1 MLNGNSNPAQV
12 VARSGPAGAKGFCH
26 RRRGAIILALVAALF
41 SANASAQKAPPPKPA
56 APLLGV
62 QIVSN
67 GDEPEL
73 RVGGVPYFI
82 HAAQFDY
89 FRIPPDLW
97 SPSLS
102 RYRELGINT
111 IDLRIP
117 WNWHE
122 PSDGEF
128 DFDGH
133 TNPRRNLRGV
143 LQLIAR
149 MRLKLIVRP
158 GPLIGD
164 QWRNQGFPAW
174 LLVHSDYKMSAA
186 DIEKGLAPQE
196 AGPAAH
202 DSNEAARTWL
212 ASETH
217 MTYTRR
223 WLTAV
228 AKELAPYA
236 ARRPITITE
245 AGDRE
250 GETQDTVIAGPILFV
265 ALDNALMIYPGSE
278 AADLSRYLAELR
290 GALRRGGLNAISF
303 VNAPDVAVQGAS
315 SFPIGLSPEGLTQT
329 GLAGEWFFQPS
340 VAPAAAPGSSG
351 SPASPQSSL
360 LTIADASSLVF
371 LANSLGTQP
380 NFPPFLSGFAA
391 TTFAPAGELRANQP
405 PPENMLLASRL
416 LLGSGVRAF
425 VYSPLQDTLT
435 PAGWETPVAA
445 RYFRWDAALD
455 LAANRG
461 PRANSVARNGQF
473 ISSWGAMLAS
483 SHTRADFGIVDLRT
497 CAAAAD
503 AAANSR
509 NARAMEQLFRAA
521 GLAGFAPELV
531 NPAEQSVERLLR
543 DPAILLPVP
552 RENAGDL
559 QLTEKAQVALV
570 EFVRRGGIL
579 IYFPSRPQG
588 TQLERLWR
596 GASGSP
602 PTDANFNEWGF
613 ERGQVIASSD
623 DFDSRGSLADDLGQ
637 NRAEPESS
645 AAIEALAGLLGR
657 AGIFPALRRTGSGQ
671 AGANLFV
678 TQLVSNAIP
687 SPADRPCVEGQLCA
701 AALVSVTNVSS
712 DQSASESFEMI
723 DPRPAGT
730 RGVPPK
736 ISFDVTV
743 PARESLL
750 LPIHA
755 PLCSAASPGEHCSDE
770 VIAAGAELLG
780 AEREGKNLEL
790 TFYAPARAV
799 VRLKL
804 ESAPSKVELDPDIR
818 LDDQWKQETGELE
831 VSLLRGAAPDYRR
844 VLLVHLRYTP
854 HVVEKPDPAKSGHV
868 ASEYE
873 VFDAL
878 RFPLAADATIPTSP
892 PLVVGNPGSGGSTLI
907 ASTNHSDNLRT
918 ADFDLAGAFHGTGSA
933 RMFGNEQVFT
943 RLRFQPN
950 HNSGSGDASATPVS
964 DGLLHGIL
972 SIRSGREHGDG
983 PVLFVPENETGNIRY
998 QYDFER
1004 DGALEW
1010 VLESNRLRM
1019 IVSPANGGRALALV
1033 DKSTNDDLITLDGAL
1048 HDFLVPAG
1056 TAPAG
1061 APALGDFSFN
1071 HAYRA
1076 GWVEDKQDASLR
1088 LTYRQFENS
1097 AAGIH
1102 VEKTLRLA
1110 APETIETSYRVSSV
1124 ASVFSAPPRDAGT
1137 EQSFISMLSVPVP
1150 VNEEGNLHFCWQ
1162 SSGSSARSPAPT
1174 EASAPTKSP
1183 GPLDSHCEDFV
1194 PSGAPIPVPDDITRI
1209 EIASPGRAT
1218 LEVEWTSGQLTIVPK
1233 AFSAELHLVVPVP
1246 VSTDAPAEFTLR
1258 YTVESGP

>member
-1 MLNGNSNPAQV
+1 M
-12 VARSGPAGAKGFCH
+12 
-26 RRRGAIILALVAALF
+26 IILALAAASF
-41 SANASAQKAPPPKPA
+41 STIASGQKTPPQKPA

-67 GDEPEL
+67 GNEPEL

-82 HAAQFDY
+82 DAAQFDY

-97 SPSLS
+97 SPSLN

-174 LLVHSDYKMSAA
+174 LLAHSDYKMSAA
-186 DIEKGLAPQE
+186 DIENGRVPQDM
-196 AGPAAH
+196 GPAAH

-212 ASETH
+212 ASEIH

-228 AKELAPYA
+228 AKELAPYG

-250 GETQDTVIAGPILFV
+250 GETQDTVIAGPLLFV
-265 ALDNALMIYPGSE
+265 ALDNALMVRPGSE

-290 GALRRGGLNAISF
+290 GALRRGGLNAIPF
-303 VNAPDVAVQGAS
+303 VSAHDVAVQGAA
-315 SFPIGLSPEGLTQT
+315 SFPIGLSPQGQTQT
-329 GLAGEWFFQPS
+329 GLAGEWLFQPP
-340 VAPAAAPGSSG
+340 VAPAAAPGSPR
-351 SPASPQSSL
+351 SPAPPQSSL
-360 LTIADASSLVF
+360 LTMADASSLVF

-435 PAGWETPVAA
+435 PASWETPAAA

-461 PRANSVARNGQF
+461 PRANSVARNGQL

-497 CAAAAD
+497 CAATAD
-503 AAANSR
+503 AATNSR
-509 NARAMEQLFRAA
+509 NARAMEQLFRAV
-521 GLAGFAPELV
+521 GLAGFAPEVV

-543 DPAILLPVP
+543 DPAILIPMP
-552 RENAGDL
+552 RENAGNL
-559 QLTEKAQVALV
+559 QLSEKSQMALV
-570 EFVRRGGIL
+570 EYVRQGGIL

-588 TQLERLWR
+588 AQLEPLWR
-596 GASGSP
+596 DAPGSP

-613 ERGQVIASSD
+613 ERGRVIASSN
-623 DFDSRGSLADDLGQ
+623 DFYSRISLADDSGL
-637 NRAEPESS
+637 NLPLPDSS
-645 AAIEALAGLLGR
+645 AAIEALAALLGG
-657 AGIFPALRRTGSGQ
+657 AGVVPALRHTGGGE
-671 AGANLFV
+671 AGANVIV
-678 TQLVSNAIP
+678 TQLVSNEIP
-687 SPADRPCVEGQLCA
+687 PSTDRPCVEGQLCA

-712 DQSASESFEMI
+712 DQAASQSFEMI
-723 DPRPAGT
+723 DPSRAGN
-730 RGVPPK
+730 RAVLPK
-736 ISFDVTV
+736 ISFDVTI
-743 PARESLL
+743 PPRESLL

-780 AEREGKNLEL
+780 AKREGKTLEL

-818 LDDQWKQETGELE
+818 LDDQWRQETGELE

-854 HVVEKPDPAKSGHV
+854 HVVEKPDPTKSAHV

-892 PLVVGNPGSGGSTLI
+892 PLVAANPGSGGSTVI

-918 ADFDLAGAFHGTGSA
+918 ADFDLEGAFHGTGSA

-943 RLRFQPN
+943 RLRFQPTR
-950 HNSGSGDASATPVS
+950 NSGSGDASATPVS
-964 DGLLHGIL
+964 DGLLHGVL

-983 PVLFVPENETGNIRY
+983 PVLFVPENETGNIHY
-998 QYDFER
+998 QFDFER

-1019 IVSPANGGRALALV
+1019 IVSPADGGRALALV
-1033 DKSTNDDLITLDGAL
+1033 DKSSNDDLITLDGAL
-1048 HDFLVPAG
+1048 HDFFVRSNV
-1056 TAPAG
+1056 APAE
-1061 APALGDFSFN
+1061 ALAVGDFSFN
-1071 HAYRA
+1071 HAYDA
-1076 GWVEDKQDASLR
+1076 EWVEDKQDTRLR
-1088 LTYRQFENS
+1088 LTYRRFENS

-1110 APETIETSYRVSSV
+1110 APETIETSYRVSFV
-1124 ASVFSAPPRDAGT
+1124 ASVFSAPSGDAGA

-1150 VNEEGNLHFCWQ
+1150 PVEEGSMHFCWE
-1162 SSGSSARSPAPT
+1162 STGTSARSSAPR
-1174 EASAPTKSP
+1174 EANAPTKSP

-1194 PSGAPIPVPDDITRI
+1194 PSGVPITVPDGITRI
-1209 EIASPGRAT
+1209 EIVSPGRAT
-1218 LEVEWTSGQLTIVPK
+1218 LAVEWTSGQLTIVPK
-1233 AFSAELHLVVPVP
+1233 VLSVELHLVVPVP